1 MIYLAC
7 LHSFNRNHH
16 CQEFLLQCNLE
27 IKGGKT
33 EDTWFYAL
41 PKINLINILV
51 LKSFKFEYFA
61 LPISISVKWID
72 PVYPL
77 FLLCFQRAPL
87 SVDGSYQ
94 SLEALPIEH
103 LQIVFV
109 GSSSCSEEDT
119 TTTTTS
125 SSTTAVN
132 APTCQ
137 QRPAAKKNSSLA
149 NGYTSFTPTKV
160 QDFKAKAKK
169 PTSKVATTKR
179 LTGKDRER
187 AKKGEIGK
195 KTGVEEEA
203 LDAPPDGWPLR
214 RVISIEEDHLP
225 HLLQG
230 GPQPLLHQL
239 SEEEDEED
247 AEEEEAQSD
256 TESSIVT
263 APDLSAPLPSS
274 HLPVSAKAPP
284 ARKSRFTRA
293 KKMPTSSRGQPV
305 GKESQQVCAHL
316 WSFKAKQKCLDLG
329 VPNGSSFTECDV
341 KKNVA
346 LSLCLSASEDK
357 RRSTVCSR
365 PPV

>member
-1 MIYLAC
+1 M
-7 LHSFNRNHH
+7 
-16 CQEFLLQCNLE
+16 
-27 IKGGKT
+27 
-33 EDTWFYAL
+33 
-41 PKINLINILV
+41 
-51 LKSFKFEYFA
+51 
-61 LPISISVKWID
+61 
-72 PVYPL
+72 
-77 FLLCFQRAPL
+77 
-87 SVDGSYQ
+87 DGSYQ

-119 TTTTTS
+119 ATS
-125 SSTTAVN
+125 STNTAVS

-160 QDFKAKAKK
+160 QDLKAKVKK
-169 PTSKVATTKR
+169 PTSKVANAKR
-179 LTGKDRER
+179 VTGKDRER

-195 KTGVEEEA
+195 KTGVEEEV
-203 LDAPPDGWPLR
+203 LDTPPDGWPLR

-247 AEEEEAQSD
+247 AEEDGAQSD
-256 TESSIVT
+256 TESNIVT
-263 APDLSAPLPSS
+263 APDLSAIQPST

-284 ARKSRFTRA
+284 ARKSRFTRT

-305 GKESQQVCAHL
+305 GKESQQVCARI
-316 WSFKAKQKCLDLG
+316 WSCNKTKMDL
-329 VPNGSSFTECDV
+329 VV
-341 KKNVA
+341 M
-346 LSLCLSASEDK
+346 
-357 RRSTVCSR
+357 
-365 PPV
+365 